1 MVKADILY
9 GIHPVTE
16 AIRASQRQVEEIY
29 ISQKATRRLHEI
41 EDLAQNAGI
50 RIKKVESAKLQ
61 TIAQTAM
68 HQGVAAKTGPYPYAE
83 LDQILES
90 KTSGPLFLLLLDHI
104 EDPQNLGA
112 LIRTALC
119 AGVDGIII
127 PKNRSAGPT
136 PAVSKSSA
144 GALEHVRLCRETNL
158 TAVIQKL
165 KAQRVW
171 IIGLDKGAG
180 RSVFTTDLTDAVGIV
195 IGGEDQGIGALVK
208 KNCDLLVSIP
218 QSRRFNSLNA
228 SAAGAVV
235 MYEAFRQRI
244 TAKENP
250 VPP

>member
-1 MVKADILY
+1 M
-9 GIHPVTE
+9 E
-16 AIRASQRQVEEIY
+16 AIRASQRRVEEIY
-29 ISQKATRRLHEI
+29 ISQKTTRRLHEI

-50 RIKKVESAKLQ
+50 RVKKVESAKLQ

-68 HQGVAAKTGPYPYAE
+68 HQGVAAKTGPYPYAD
-83 LDQILES
+83 LDHILES

-119 AGVDGIII
+119 AGVDGVII

-144 GALEHVRLCRETNL
+144 GALEHVRLCLETNL

-171 IIGLDKGAG
+171 IIGLEKGAG
-180 RSVFTTDLTDAVGIV
+180 RSVFTTDLTEAIGIV

-244 TAKENP
+244 TAKKNTAHP
-250 VPP
+250 